1 MKLWDAIIN
10 RILDLANQNN
20 ITIHK
25 LSLLSGIPYSTLSSF
40 INKKSKSP
48 TIDTILH
55 LCEGLNIELKDFF
68 SDKIFSDLDSE

>member
-1 MKLWDAIIN
+1 MKLWDAIRN
-10 RILDLANQNN
+10 RVLDLANQNN

>member
-1 MKLWDAIIN
+1 MKLWDAIRN

-40 INKKSKSP
+40 INKKQ
-48 TIDTILH
+48 
-55 LCEGLNIELKDFF
+55 EF
-68 SDKIFSDLDSE
+68 DS

>member
-1 MKLWDAIIN
+1 MKLWDAIRN

-40 INKKSKSP
+40 INKKVKVLLS
-48 TIDTILH
+48 TQFYIYVRV
-55 LCEGLNIELKDFF
+55 
-68 SDKIFSDLDSE
+68 

>member
-1 MKLWDAIIN
+1 MKLSDAIRN

-40 INKKSKSP
+40 INKKVKVLLS
-48 TIDTILH
+48 TQFYIYVRV
-55 LCEGLNIELKDFF
+55 
-68 SDKIFSDLDSE
+68 

>member
-1 MKLWDAIIN
+1 MKLWDAIRN

-25 LSLLSGIPYSTLSSF
+25 LSLLSGIPYSTLSRF

>member
-1 MKLWDAIIN
+1 MKLWDAIRN

-55 LCEGLNIELKDFF
+55 LCESLNIELKDFF

>member
-40 INKKSKSP
+40 INKKVKVLLS
-48 TIDTILH
+48 TQFYIYVRV
-55 LCEGLNIELKDFF
+55 
-68 SDKIFSDLDSE
+68 

>member
-1 MKLWDAIIN
+1 MKLWDAIRN

-40 INKKSKSP
+40 INKKVKVLLSIQFYIYVKV
-48 TIDTILH
+48 
-55 LCEGLNIELKDFF
+55 
-68 SDKIFSDLDSE
+68 